1 MKFLRSFKGRIIS
14 ASALLVAVSL
24 CISNFLAYQKLSNE
38 MHTQNNK
45 YMTLLVKESSL
56 KIKNWIDTMIDAIEA
71 TAPGFADVKQ
81 QESIVLMLKH
91 IHLTT
96 PASMILVGYSD
107 GSSFDSANG
116 KRDPSSYDPRSRGWY
131 QQAKRAGK
139 GIITNIYKDSVTKNQ
154 LVSIAEPFYLNGVLK
169 GVLLADIELTATH
182 AMLLNGKPQI
192 GDLDLYTQDGLR
204 IASTT
209 SSSSQDKLKNDPQL
223 NALKLAIDKSKE
235 GNLEYVYQNINAIS
249 YFENITLNDGV
260 QWTLVMT
267 ADKDIVFADLA
278 KAFQQTIIT
287 ALSLILVAIFIL
299 IVLLQR
305 FYRPILSLKETI
317 GALAQGNAD
326 LTRRLV
332 ISNAKDDLDDIAV
345 SVNQF
350 VSNLQS
356 MMLEIEQSTKHL
368 GKSVNT
374 LTADANENTQ
384 VLDAHA
390 QETEQIVVA
399 ITQMSSTAESVAESA
414 AQSALFTQK
423 SSNESLASKEIVSC
437 AGQSVTTLAT
447 EIDEMEVS
455 VSNMNTDILKIS
467 QVLTV
472 IGDIAD
478 QTNLLALNAA
488 IEAARAGEQG
498 RGFAVVAD
506 EVRNLAGRTQK
517 STAEINSMLDELRKG
532 ADIVVGA
539 MAHTKVSCNESL
551 ENTNKAIESIDIM
564 SGSIME
570 INDLGVQIAT
580 AAEEQSSVTEDIS
593 RQMTAIREMVNT
605 LSHNGQ
611 KSLDISTDISNC
623 NTQLE
628 TIVGK
633 FKLS

>member
-1 MKFLRSFKGRIIS
+1 MKFFKSFKGRIIS
-14 ASALLVAVSL
+14 ASALLVAISL

-38 MHTQNNK
+38 MYEQNNK
-45 YMTLLVKESSL
+45 YMTLLVKASSL
-56 KIKNWIDTMIDAIEA
+56 KIKNWMGSMSSAVEA
-71 TAPGFADVKQ
+71 TAPGFAFVNTK
-81 QESIVLMLKH
+81 ESIILMLKQ
-91 IHLTT
+91 IDLTT
-96 PASMILVGYSD
+96 PASLILVGYSD
-107 GSSFDSANG
+107 GRSFDSANG
-116 KRDPSSYDPRSRGWY
+116 ERDPSSYDPRSRGWY
-131 QQAKRAGK
+131 QQAKQAGK
-139 GIITNIYKDSVTKNQ
+139 GIITNIYEDSVTKKQ
-154 LVSIAEPFYLNGVLK
+154 LVTIAEPFYSEGVFK
-169 GVLLADIELTATH
+169 GVLLADIELTVTK
-182 AMLLNGKPQI
+182 AMLTHSKPET
-192 GDLDLYTQDGLR
+192 GELDLYTQGGR
-204 IASTT
+204 NIASTAI
-209 SSSSQDKLKNDPQL
+209 SSRQDKLNSDSQL
-223 NALKLAIDKSKE
+223 NRLKRAISQKE
-235 GNLEYVYQNINAIS
+235 EGYLEYAYNNTNAIS
-249 YFENITLNDGV
+249 YFENITLSDGV
-260 QWTLVMT
+260 QWTVVMT

-278 KAFQQTIIT
+278 KAFKLSIIT
-287 ALSLILVAIFIL
+287 ALGLIVIAVFILVL
-299 IVLLQR
+299 LLQR
-305 FYRPILSLKETI
+305 IYRPILSLKETI

-326 LTRRLV
+326 LTQRLV
-332 ISNAKDDLDDIAV
+332 ISNNKDDLDDIAL

-356 MMLEIEQSTKHL
+356 MMLEIEKSTQYL
-368 GKSVNT
+368 SKSVDT
-374 LTADANENTQ
+374 LTADANENSQ

-399 ITQMSSTAESVAESA
+399 VTQMSSTAESVAESA
-414 AQSALFTQK
+414 VQSALFTQK
-423 SSNESLASKEIVSC
+423 SSTESLASKEIVSF

-455 VSNMNTDILKIS
+455 VSNMNTDILQIS

-517 STAEINSMLDELRKG
+517 STAEINSMLEELRKG

-551 ENTNKAIESIDIM
+551 DNTTKAIESIDTM
-564 SGSIME
+564 SGSILE

-611 KSLDISTDISNC
+611 KSLDISADISNC
-623 NTQLE
+623 NAQLTE
-628 TIVGK
+628 IVGK